1 MKKFL
6 LILSLIV
13 CTTTV
18 ACLWRQVQNKA
29 NETSIEK
36 VQNILVL
43 GSDALLP
50 KNLKDWYGRSDLL
63 LLININHSKKA
74 ISLLSIPRD
83 TRINL
88 ANYPQVRRINT
99 ANAYAG
105 YELSRKAVEK
115 LLDIKV
121 DNTLVFSMASVVEL
135 LNSLG
140 EFKIYVP
147 KDMNYDDNTANLH
160 IHIQAGLQTM
170 KGKMLLKFLRYRND
184 ALGDIGRIERQHIF
198 FRAAFKKFTEP
209 KTLLSLPDFL
219 VKVNKAF
226 LSDMSFK
233 EMFTLLTLLKDFKS
247 EKFNSYIVPG
257 NFSSK
262 GSWVVNKQQLSE
274 IMDKIYYREPKS
286 L

>member
-18 ACLWRQVQNKA
+18 ACLWHQVQNKA